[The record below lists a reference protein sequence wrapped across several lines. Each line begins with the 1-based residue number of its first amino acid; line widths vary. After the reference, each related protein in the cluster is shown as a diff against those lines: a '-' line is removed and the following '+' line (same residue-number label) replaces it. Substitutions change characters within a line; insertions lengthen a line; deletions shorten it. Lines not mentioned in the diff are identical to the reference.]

1 MEPEQYATLDERLRR
16 LEREA
21 GALRADLTRLGAAA
35 APASSPAEVP
45 WTPAVVAPRPPA
57 GWAPPPVAAADT
69 PAASRSGLTLENV
82 FAGRGLQIAG
92 VLLVLLGTAFFL
104 NLAFSNGWIG
114 PVERIL
120 LGLVAGAA
128 LVGEGLRRH
137 RGDNVAFAEGLV
149 SLGAG
154 ILYLSLWASIAV
166 FPELH
171 VPRAAA
177 FAAMV
182 AVTAVLAAGS
192 LARRSQRIALLG
204 LLGGVITPLLLS
216 TPTPDRLSLA
226 IYVLVL
232 AIAFSALSLRAR
244 FRYVGLAAFVASM
257 LYLTAF
263 GPAAGWSVTAAWIV
277 SGAICAVFAI
287 AFAIGAVRDSK
298 AMPALNVMLAVDAF
312 AYAAMLAWIFSGRQT
327 ALGIAYLV
335 LAAVFV
341 AAARFAPVPR
351 AMVIAYGYLGLASA
365 TLALPAL
372 IHRTTLADAF
382 ALEGALLTVLGA
394 RRGERRVSAIGGVM
408 LIAVGLWL
416 VGSAFA
422 DAPANAAL
430 TPLAVSF
437 AITVAALA
445 YARTQLA
452 KAFTEDGADALSAN
466 AAGVAAN
473 VIAVVGIS
481 RILLDALGG
490 PSWTAGVPS
499 HAQFAMSIAWTA
511 YATALFGLGMRRGSA
526 VLLRQG
532 LVLFA
537 LTILKVFM
545 IDLGNLDVAWRIGSF
560 VVIGIVCLGVSAWY
574 MRSQAMAKAAQA

>member
-1 MEPEQYATLDERLRR
+1 MDHEQYAALDDRLGR

-21 GALRADLTRLGAAA
+21 GALRAELTRLGG
-35 APASSPAEVP
+35 APAPARPQAEVP
-45 WTPAVVAPRPPA
+45 WRPAVVPPPPRAGWNLPPA
-57 GWAPPPVAAADT
+57 ADAGKPPL
-69 PAASRSGLTLENV
+69 SLENL

-92 VLLVLLGTAFFL
+92 VFLVLLATAFFL
-104 NLAFSNGWIG
+104 NLAFTNGWIG

-137 RGDNVAFAEGLV
+137 RREHVAVAEGLIA
-149 SLGAG
+149 LGAG
-154 ILYLSLWASIAV
+154 ILYLSLWASVAV

-182 AVTAVLAAGS
+182 AVTAVLAAGAF
-192 LARRSQRIALLG
+192 ARRSERIALLG
-204 LLGGVITPLLLS
+204 LFGGVITPLLLS

-226 IYVLVL
+226 VYVLVL
-232 AIAFSALSLRAR
+232 AMAFSALSLRAR
-244 FRYVGLAAFVASM
+244 FRYAGLAAFVASM
-257 LYLTAF
+257 LYLTAL
-263 GPAAGWSVTAAWIV
+263 GPAAEWSQAAAVV
-277 SGAICAVFAI
+277 SATAICGVFAV
-287 AFAIGAVRDSK
+287 AFAIGAMRDPEVL
-298 AMPALNVMLAVDAF
+298 PACNVMVAVDAF
-312 AYAAMLAWIFSGRQT
+312 AYAAMLAWIFSGHQT
-327 ALGIAYLV
+327 TLGIAYLV

-351 AMVIAYGYLGLASA
+351 ATVVAYGYLGLASA

-382 ALEGALLTVLGA
+382 ALEGALLIVFGA
-394 RRGERRVSAIGGVM
+394 RRGERLVCAAGAVM
-408 LIAVGLWL
+408 LTTVGLWL
-416 VGSAFA
+416 LGSAIA
-422 DAPANAAL
+422 DAPANTL
-430 TPLAVSF
+430 FTPLAVSF

-452 KAFTEDGADALSAN
+452 ESFAEHDTGALSAN
-466 AAGVAAN
+466 LAGIAAN
-473 VIAVVGIS
+473 VIAIVGIS

-490 PSWTAGVPS
+490 PSWNAGVPS

-511 YATALFGLGMRRGSA
+511 YATVLFALGMRHDSA
-526 VLLRQG
+526 LLRRQG
-532 LVLFA
+532 LGLFG

-545 IDLGNLDVAWRIGSF
+545 IDLGNVDVAWRIGSF
-560 VVIGIVCLGVSAWY
+560 VVLGIVCLGVSAWY
-574 MRSQAMAKAAQA
+574 MRSQAAAKEAQA

>member
-1 MEPEQYATLDERLRR
+1 MEPEQYAALDDRLRR

-21 GALRADLTRLGAAA
+21 GALRAELTRLGG
-35 APASSPAEVP
+35 APAPAQPQAEVP
-45 WTPAVVAPRPPA
+45 WRPAVVAPPR
-57 GWAPPPVAAADT
+57 APRAAAV
-69 PAASRSGLTLENV
+69 PAASRPGVTLENV

-92 VLLVLLGTAFFL
+92 VFLVLLGTAFFL
-104 NLAFSNGWIG
+104 NLAFTNGWIG

-137 RGDNVAFAEGLV
+137 RGDNVAIAEGLV
-149 SLGAG
+149 ALGSG
-154 ILYLSLWASIAV
+154 ILYLSLWASVAV

-226 IYVLVL
+226 IYVFVL
-232 AIAFSALSLRAR
+232 AVAFSALSLRAR

-257 LYLTAF
+257 LYLNAF
-263 GPAAGWSVTAAWIV
+263 GPAAGWSVAAACV
-277 SGAICAVFAI
+277 ASGAICAVFAI
-287 AFAIGAVRDSK
+287 AFAIGSVRDAK
-298 AMPALNVMLAVDAF
+298 ALPALNVMLAVDAF
-312 AYAAMLAWIFSGRQT
+312 AFAAMLAWIFAGRQT

-341 AAARFAPVPR
+341 VAARFAPVPR
-351 AMVIAYGYLGLASA
+351 AMVAAYGYLGLASA

-382 ALEGALLTVLGA
+382 ALEGALLIVLGA
-394 RRGERRVSAIGGVM
+394 RRGERLVSVIGGVM
-408 LIAVGLWL
+408 LTAVGLWL
-416 VGSAFA
+416 LGSALS
-422 DAPANAAL
+422 DAPANTAF

-437 AITVAALA
+437 AIAVAALA
-445 YARTQLA
+445 FARTQLA
-452 KAFTEDGADALSAN
+452 KSFAENRTGALSAN
-466 AAGVAAN
+466 AAGIAAN
-473 VIAVVGIS
+473 VIAVAGIS

-490 PSWTAGVPS
+490 PSWNAGVPS

-511 YATALFGLGMRRGSA
+511 YATALFGFGVRRGSA

-537 LTILKVFM
+537 LTIFKVFM

-574 MRSQAMAKAAQA
+574 MRSQAAAKAAQT